1 MEFRRVLFRSVVV
14 PPDGGTV
21 HSEVRV
27 MVQRA
32 VDRGL
37 DREVADDLCVQLLQ
51 LDLWR
56 MELGADPPAKAPPF
70 LVSLKPGAKPFR
82 AGTRRQ
88 SDVQRASLKAEIER
102 MVELGLMYFKDR
114 KSTRLNSSH

>member
-1 MEFRRVLFRSVVV
+1 
-14 PPDGGTV
+14 
-21 HSEVRV
+21 

-32 VDRGL
+32 IDRGL

-88 SDVQRASLKAEIER
+88 SDVPRASLNADHDR
-102 MVELGLMYFKDR
+102 MVELGLMYFNPNPRWGSAGVHLPKPGRSGLGWGVD
-114 KSTRLNSSH
+114 